1 MKRTKDLRK
10 TSPQELANINK
21 TKTNNKRDKDM
32 QISTANVDDILS
44 ELDTDDDPSLNS
56 LAQALRAIVIDIANA
71 VYAQDLRIDELE
83 RRLKKVE

>member
-1 MKRTKDLRK
+1 
-10 TSPQELANINK
+10 
-21 TKTNNKRDKDM
+21 M
-32 QISTANVDDILS
+32 QISTANIDDILS

-83 RRLKKVE
+83 RRLKNVE